1 MNVKIPDSWIK
12 DYLKTNAA
20 PKDIARVLSLHA
32 FNIEKITPWPDGDSI
47 YEVEV
52 TPNRGDVLSVL
63 GLSRELAAILPSL
76 GFSCSWQPQT
86 SYHLRPSDD
95 YSLDVVLT
103 NSDLVP
109 RFSAIILDNAVPTQ
123 SSALVRTRLEKVGL
137 RAIDNIVDTTNYLM
151 IDKGQPMH
159 SFDYDKITGHKMIV
173 RESKPGETIITL
185 DGVSRVLPGGVIVI
199 EDGSGRLIDLCGIM
213 GAKNSEVD
221 QGTKRV
227 LLFVQVYDPLRI
239 RRASMSLGHRTDAA
253 LRFEKGIDYDSV
265 IPSLTQA
272 VDMINQGSHS
282 HEASLLIDIIN
293 KDYPEKKVKIDYERI
308 NLIAGTP
315 ISPKQVDESLAKLG
329 FVVKNNQALVPS
341 WRYGDIDIPED
352 LAEEVIRLYG
362 YYNIKGTLPSGQ
374 IPDQVSDPV
383 FKQEDAIKDFLK
395 YQGFFECYTK
405 SASSV
410 AIVGNDTLKIRNP
423 LSEDFYAPRQSLTPQ
438 LLDVLKHNQNY
449 ADSLMLFEMASVYL
463 SSPGNLPLQPTH
475 LALLAKNIDYLRL
488 KGIIEALFTELGITH
503 QPIDITV
510 HPNDIMS
517 YEFDLEDALSK
528 AKKLKTFVPVSRFN
542 SIKEDLTLVIP
553 SQVTYPQ
560 ILDLICAADKRIN
573 KVDYKNLYQNN
584 LTLSIE
590 FLDNRKQITSE
601 DTREIKKEILNNLS
615 KIKVSL
621 KTDNKV

>member
-12 DYLKTNAA
+12 DYIKTNTS
-20 PKDIARVLSLHA
+20 PRDIARALSLHA
-32 FNIEKITPWPDGDSI
+32 FNIEKITSWPDGDSI

-86 SYHLRPSDD
+86 SYHLQPSDD

-103 NSDLVP
+103 NPDLVP
-109 RFSAIILDNAVPTQ
+109 RFSAIILDNAVPVQ

-159 SFDYDKITGHKMIV
+159 SFDYDKITGRRMIV
-173 RESKPGETIITL
+173 RESQPGETIITL
-185 DGVSRVLPGGVIVI
+185 DKVSRVLPGGVIVI

-221 QGTKRV
+221 PNTKRV

-253 LRFEKGIDYDSV
+253 LRFEKGIDYDGV

-293 KDYPEKKVKIDYERI
+293 KDYPEKKVKIDYDRI
-308 NLIAGTP
+308 ALIAGTP
-315 ISPKQVDESLAKLG
+315 ISPKLVDKSLTKLG

-362 YYNIKGTLPSGQ
+362 YYNIKGTLPSGE
-374 IPDQVSDPV
+374 IPDQVSDPI
-383 FKQEDAIKDFLK
+383 FKQEDAVKDFLK

-405 SASSV
+405 SASGV
-410 AIVGNDTLKIRNP
+410 AIVGSDTLKIKNP
-423 LSEDFYAPRQSLTPQ
+423 LSEDFYAPRRSLTPQ

-463 SSPGNLPLQPTH
+463 PSPGNLPLQPVH
-475 LALLAKNIDYLRL
+475 LALLTQNIDYLKL
-488 KGIIEALFTELGITH
+488 KGIIEALFAEVGITD

-510 HPNDIMS
+510 HPNDVMS
-517 YEFDLEDALSK
+517 YEFNLENALSK
-528 AKKLKTFVPVSRFN
+528 AKKLKTFIPVSRFN

-553 SQVTYPQ
+553 PQVTYPQ
-560 ILDLICAADKRIN
+560 ILDLIFAAGKRVN
-573 KVDYKNLYQNN
+573 KVNYKNLYQNN